1 MIFNLKDIILLSF
14 NIAFLFS
21 FFNIV
26 PAYPIF
32 VVLGI
37 TFLMLYVYIPE
48 KLEFSRTNKF
58 FFVLGFFYL
67 FSAMISGV
75 KPIGFFSY
83 KNFRYDSNFYITY
96 MPLFLPFLNEHFKSG
111 INYKRL
117 LIKIYSFIS
126 FITLLLTLSF
136 LLKHPI
142 GGVEEDT
149 GIYHYLFKAHN
160 AAGGYYLMISLF
172 GLFLFFEKKSF
183 FYGFLFVSNAAALYF
198 TKSRGSLLAFLWVM
212 GLLIIDFLFKN
223 KKLKKAYYI
232 LTIIG
237 SILII
242 GGAYYLSK
250 EHGVYNLQPTNAEVF
265 DLNNPNRTANI
276 SDRLFVLWPRAIDD
290 FLRSPLFGIGFTRYN
305 DLPYRFIGIEHV
317 FMINTSTVLFSDAH
331 AHNSFLHILAET
343 GIIGFIFLILLL
355 KELFFIAKKIPDKF
369 FSQYVYYSIFAII
382 ISGLTEHRI
391 YTPAQVMP
399 FTIIL
404 EIIIYIYYNQIYVED
419 EINEK

>member
-1 MIFNLKDIILLSF
+1 MIFNLKDIVLLSF
-14 NIAFLFS
+14 HFGFLFS

-32 VVLGI
+32 IVLGI
-37 TFLMLYVYIPE
+37 VFLILYVYIPE
-48 KLEFSRTNKF
+48 KLVFSRTNKLF
-58 FFVLGFFYL
+58 YIIGFFY
-67 FSAMISGV
+67 FSSALISGV
-75 KPIGFFSY
+75 KLSEFFSY
-83 KNFRYDSNFYITY
+83 NNFRHDGNFYITY
-96 MPLFLPFLNEHFKSG
+96 MPLFLPFLHGYFRSK
-111 INYKRL
+111 INYKQL
-117 LIKIYSFIS
+117 LIKIYVFIS

-136 LLKHPI
+136 LLNHPI
-142 GGVEEDT
+142 GISAD

-183 FYGFLFVSNAAALYF
+183 FYGFLFVSNAVALYF

-242 GGAYYLSK
+242 SGAYYLSK

-305 DLPYRFIGIEHV
+305 DLPYRFIGIEHI
-317 FMINTSTVLFSDAH
+317 FMINTSKVFFSDAH

-369 FSQYVYYSIFAII
+369 FSQYVYYSIFAIMI
-382 ISGLTEHRI
+382 AGLTEHRI

-404 EIIIYIYYNQIYVED
+404 EIIIYIYYNQIYAED
-419 EINEK
+419 EIDEN